1 MNIAIKPSD
10 VKKHTKITKIEQ
22 YFEQSKETK
31 TASFHEVTLTHIP
44 SNTSVSDSGYNEM
57 DIMINCLEKLNKII
71 IAREFFDNISSD
83 NITEEINEIKTV
95 VK

>member
-1 MNIAIKPSD
+1 MNITVKPSD

-22 YFEQSKETK
+22 YFEQSRETK
-31 TASFHEVTLTHIP
+31 TASFYEVTLTHMP

-83 NITEEINEIKTV
+83 NIIEDINEIKTV

>member
-1 MNIAIKPSD
+1 M
-10 VKKHTKITKIEQ
+10 
-22 YFEQSKETK
+22 
-31 TASFHEVTLTHIP
+31 
-44 SNTSVSDSGYNEM
+44 SDSGYNEM

-95 VK
+95 IK